1 MYLLINFPEL
11 WDIFVLQKR
20 KLRRTQPSTLARIVR
35 AAGDQ
40 SQAPG
45 LQMLCPANAS
55 LGWTRLFPNNSSD
68 HFSTPSLQEVSAIDL
83 ISYFTW
89 KNNHQMQTYSTSP
102 IRQTLLFLKDSL
114 HTQRG
119 CPASPLYLSPFAPH
133 KCSIGPR
140 TLPFNLKQAH
150 IAFILYGKHMENIKH
165 LALLISLLQLL
176 PKLGPF
182 LHSHT
187 SKTCLSSLSSSSP
200 PTHSSPHSAM
210 ALAKVTNDFNTARS
224 SGHFK
229 ILFLTL

>member
-1 MYLLINFPEL
+1 MYLLINFLEL
-11 WDIFVLQKR
+11 WDILVLQKR

-150 IAFILYGKHMENIKH
+150 IAFILYGKHKTPCSTH
-165 LALLISLLQLL
+165 FAPPVTTQTWSFPSQPYLKDVFVLPVFFLTSYPLL
-176 PKLGPF
+176 P
-182 LHSHT
+182 
-187 SKTCLSSLSSSSP
+187 SLC
-200 PTHSSPHSAM
+200 
-210 ALAKVTNDFNTARS
+210 NG
-224 SGHFK
+224 SG
-229 ILFLTL
+229 